1 MAEPMLEIV
10 GVTAGYGRTMVL
22 FDVDVSIPVG
32 GGAAVMGHNGAGK
45 TTLLRVAVGL
55 IPVKS
60 GKVLLDGEDV
70 TKLPP
75 NRRVKRGLGYVPQG
89 QLCFPQMTT
98 LENLQLVTTVQ
109 SEIDEVLDTFPV
121 LTDLLQSPGR
131 PAVGRSAPAARHRP
145 DAADQ
150 AAAADPGRADRGHPA
165 QRRRRDRAGHRRPHP
180 ARRPHRAA
188 GRAARRVRAALDG
201 QLLRAGVGSHHRQR
215 RWRRGRARRG
225 PRRDGGLT
233 EPRSGAPGGRSGRC
247 SERPGVTCCW
257 ATGVPA
263 TRALAYRSAIPAMA
277 RFSASLRASSA
288 ADRRGWRCRR
298 ARRFP
303 AP

>member
-1 MAEPMLEIV
+1 MAESMLEIV

-98 LENLQLVTTVQ
+98 LENMQLVTTVK
-109 SEIDEVLDTFPV
+109 SEIDEVLDTFPA
-121 LTDLLQSPGR
+121 LTGLLSR
-131 PAVGRSAPAARHRP
+131 PAGLLSGGQRQQLSIARTLLTKPRLLILDEPTEGIQPNVVAEIEQVIVDLTQRGDLTVLLVEQHVGFALRSTSNYYVLES
-145 DAADQ
+145 
-150 AAAADPGRADRGHPA
+150 GRITGSGEGG
-165 QRRRRDRAGHRRPHP
+165 AG
-180 ARRPHRAA
+180 ALDE
-188 GRAARRVRAALDG
+188 VRAA
-201 QLLRAGVGSHHRQR
+201 
-215 RWRRGRARRG
+215 
-225 PRRDGGLT
+225 
-233 EPRSGAPGGRSGRC
+233 
-247 SERPGVTCCW
+247 
-257 ATGVPA
+257 
-263 TRALAYRSAIPAMA
+263 MA
-277 RFSASLRASSA
+277 V
-288 ADRRGWRCRR
+288 
-298 ARRFP
+298 
-303 AP
+303 